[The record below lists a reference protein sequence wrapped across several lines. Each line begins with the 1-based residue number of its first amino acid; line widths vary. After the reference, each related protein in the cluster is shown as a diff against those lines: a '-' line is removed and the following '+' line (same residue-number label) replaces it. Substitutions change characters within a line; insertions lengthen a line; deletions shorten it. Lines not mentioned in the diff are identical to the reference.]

1 MTASTLA
8 PGIDRI
14 ALHPSTMMLDM
25 RTLVEARGGRVDEVV
40 GQMMIDQRS
49 VDPPWEDPVTLAVN
63 AGRRV
68 LRDDERHRVKLLLV
82 ASESAPDQE
91 KAMST
96 WVQRYLGLPD
106 DCRNLEVKHACYGGS
121 AAVRL
126 ALAWLAADGDEDDLA
141 LVICADQ
148 SRAHFGQPYEFV
160 MGASGTAILLSRR
173 ARFLAIDRGLS
184 GLYTHEVSDLIRPTS
199 RVEAG
204 HSETSLLS
212 YIEAVDTAFARYAD
226 AARQRAGVGL
236 DSLAAVRAWFP
247 RQVYHAPFGGIT
259 KRAHRVVLRTL
270 SDWAPAS
277 LEADYTERVAPSLA
291 FNRRMGGTYAG
302 SVFISLL
309 GWASALGD
317 AVGGERVGIYSYG
330 SGSTGEFY
338 SGVFGAD
345 AAAVAAAADVPAL
358 LDARLALTVAEYETA
373 EGARL
378 AAVDD
383 GDLTVSLA
391 GFRDHYARAYEG
403 RGLLTFCGTRD
414 HVRQYEWS

>member
-1 MTASTLA
+1 MSDA
-8 PGIDRI
+8 PAFGIDRI
-14 ALHPSTMMLDM
+14 ALHPGTMAIDM

-40 GQMMIDQRS
+40 GRMMIDQRS

-68 LRDDERHRVKLLLV
+68 LRDGERERVRLLLV

-121 AAVRL
+121 AAMRL

-148 SRAHFGQPYEFV
+148 SRAHFGKPYEFV
-160 MGASGTAILLSRR
+160 MGAGGTALLLSRR
-173 ARFLAIDRGLS
+173 PRFLTIDRGLS

-212 YIEAVDTAFARYAD
+212 YIEAVDTAFARYAAA
-226 AARQRAGVGL
+226 AARRAGVTI
-236 DSLAAVRAWFP
+236 DSLTALRRWFP

-270 SDWAPAS
+270 ADWAPAS
-277 LEADYTERVAPSLA
+277 LDEDFAARVEPSLR

-309 GWASALGD
+309 GWASALGE
-317 AVGGERVGIYSYG
+317 AASGHRVGIYSYG

-338 SGVFGAD
+338 SGVFGAG
-345 AAAVAAAADVPAL
+345 AGVVAADANASAL
-358 LDARLALTVAEYETA
+358 LDARLMATVDEYEAA

-378 AAVDD
+378 AAIDD
-383 GDLTVSLA
+383 GELSVSLS
-391 GFRDHYARAYEG
+391 GFRDLYAKAYAG
-403 RGLLTFCGTRD
+403 RGLLTFRGTRD
-414 HVRQYEWS
+414 HVRHYEWS

>member
-1 MTASTLA
+1 MTVVPPA

-14 ALHPSTMMLDM
+14 ALHPGTMAIDM
-25 RTLVEARGGRVDEVV
+25 RTLVRARGGNEAQVV
-40 GQMMIDQRS
+40 GEMMIDQRS

-68 LRDDERHRVKLLLV
+68 LRDGERDRVKLLLV

-91 KAMST
+91 KAIST
-96 WVQRYLGLPD
+96 WVQRYLELPD

-121 AAVRL
+121 AALRL
-126 ALAWLAADGDEDDLA
+126 ALAWLAADADDDALA
-141 LVICADQ
+141 LVICTDQ
-148 SRAHFGQPYEFV
+148 SRAHFGMPYEFV
-160 MGASGTAILLSRR
+160 MGSGSVAMLLSRR
-173 ARFLAIDRGLS
+173 PRFLTLDRGLS
-184 GLYTHEVSDLIRPTS
+184 GLYTHEVSDLIRPTA

-212 YIEAVDTAFARYAD
+212 YIDAVDTTFARYVE
-226 AARQRAGVGL
+226 AARRRAGVTL
-236 DSLAAVRAWFP
+236 DSLESLRHWFP

-259 KRAHRVVLRTL
+259 RRAHRVVLRTFADWVPGSL
-270 SDWAPAS
+270 DSDYA
-277 LEADYTERVAPSLA
+277 ERVEPSLR

-302 SVFISLL
+302 SIFVSLL
-309 GWASALGD
+309 GWAAARGSVIA
-317 AVGGERVGIYSYG
+317 GERVGIYSYG

-345 AAAVAAAADVPAL
+345 AGPIAAEADVPAL
-358 LDARLALTVAEYETA
+358 LDARLDATVAEYEAA

-378 AAVDD
+378 AAIDD
-383 GDLTVSLA
+383 GELTVGLT
-391 GFRDHYARAYEG
+391 GFRGLYADAYEG
-403 RGLLTFCGTRD
+403 RRLLTYRGTRA

>member
-1 MTASTLA
+1 MSGDA
-8 PGIDRI
+8 PAFGIDRI
-14 ALHPSTMMLDM
+14 ALHPSTMAIDM
-25 RTLVEARGGRVDEVV
+25 RTLVEARGGNVDEVV

-49 VDPPWEDPVTLAVN
+49 FDPPWEDPITLAVN
-63 AGRRV
+63 AGRRL
-68 LRDDERHRVKLLLV
+68 LRAGERERVKLLLV

-96 WVQRYLGLPD
+96 WVQRYLELPD
-106 DCRNLEVKHACYGGS
+106 DCRNVEVKHACYGGS

-126 ALAWLAADGDEDDLA
+126 ALAWLAADGEEDDLA

-148 SRAHFGQPYEFV
+148 SRAHFGRPYEFV
-160 MGASGTAILLSRR
+160 MGAGGTALLLSRKP
-173 ARFLAIDRGLS
+173 RFLTIDRGLS

-226 AARQRAGVGL
+226 AAKRRVGVTI
-236 DSLAAVRAWFP
+236 DSLEAMRAWFP

-270 SDWAPAS
+270 ADWAPAS
-277 LEADYTERVAPSLA
+277 LEADFAARVEPSLR

-317 AVGGERVGIYSYG
+317 AAAGERVGIYSYG

-338 SGVFGAD
+338 SGVLGAGAGVVAAD
-345 AAAVAAAADVPAL
+345 ANASGL
-358 LDARLALTVAEYETA
+358 LDARLDATVAEYEAA

-378 AAVDD
+378 AAIDD
-383 GDLTVSLA
+383 GELTVSLA
-391 GFRDHYARAYEG
+391 GFRDLYARAYEG
-403 RGLLTFCGTRD
+403 RGLLTFRGTRD